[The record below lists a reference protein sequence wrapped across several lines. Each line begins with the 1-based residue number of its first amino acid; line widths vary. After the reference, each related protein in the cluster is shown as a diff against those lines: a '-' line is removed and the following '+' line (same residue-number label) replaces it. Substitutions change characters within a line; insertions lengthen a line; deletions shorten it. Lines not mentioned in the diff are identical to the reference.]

1 MEEKRLKNL
10 RKIRVPLAAAV
21 LLCFVSAGAS
31 LGAGTLFF
39 GWKTGAV
46 QVKLREIDRLA
57 ADKYIGEID
66 STNVADYAAVGYVT
80 GLGDKW
86 SSYIPA
92 DQYEAYRMSSE
103 GTGCGIGV
111 SVTSTADTVRISIV
125 YDDSPAAQAGI
136 VKGDYILGAEG
147 LTVEK
152 DGANAVISAIRGEE
166 GTDVSVT
173 IQTSAGETETK
184 TLTMKRATV
193 TQKMAWGEMLS
204 GNTGYIRIENFHTGV
219 ADQFQKALSA
229 LEEQGMTSLV
239 IDVRHNG
246 GGKVKEMSEV
256 LDPLLPEGTIMTLR
270 EKNGHETVYSSDAD
284 MIDLPLAVLIDDQ
297 SISAAE
303 FFAAALQEY
312 ERATLVGTHTTGKGR
327 AQRTYALSDGSAVNL
342 SVEEYF
348 TPKGKSLADTG
359 IAPDIETTLTNEQT
373 ANFYFLGTDGDPQL
387 TRAVS
392 VLQGAEK

>member
-1 MEEKRLKNL
+1 MKNL

-66 STNVADYAAVGYVT
+66 SENVADYAAVGYVT